1 MSRIAAGVLNFQII
15 VVERSFMQVMGL
27 TAFNLKQQPCPY
39 SSHDDHH
46 GRPSD
51 LMLNHLAFSS
61 LQS

>member
-1 MSRIAAGVLNFQII
+1 
-15 VVERSFMQVMGL
+15 MQVMGL